1 MFRQYLAGIYLLKVK
16 KRNTRTRCELCSK
29 LAVKTPERRYG
40 WLGSYM
46 NYMFRVNNRNTRKRC
61 EICSMLTIKTPVVGV
76 YIVNLKHI
84 SHLALVFLILT

>member
-40 WLGSYM
+40 WLGSYI

-61 EICSMLTIKTPVVGV
+61 EICSMLTVVGV